1 MQSLSASDLA
11 KYFSLTQTQKL
22 LRYGNYYTQLKPFLK
37 VFKEDEIIFY
47 NGNRLGRIQHTVPET
62 HTRGITFD
70 SDQFEAESI
79 EDSLNIEHEMVFN
92 FDKKKERDLRVEDFC
107 LTGGLVSVRGSRMEG
122 FPCLIKPVHFCLSA
136 AKGRKRTMN
145 VSNHMDAEIRILK
158 DYYKPEMKRTAQ
170 LLVRNVTLFCTTYKP
185 IRFAWLREY
194 ICP

>member
-11 KYFSLTQTQKL
+11 KYFALTQTQKL

-92 FDKKKERDLRVEDFC
+92 FDKKKERDLRVEEFC
-107 LTGGLVSVRGSRMEG
+107 LTEFGFCPWIPNGRIPMSGQTCSFLFVCCEG
-122 FPCLIKPVHFCLSA
+122 PKADNERLKSY
-136 AKGRKRTMN
+136 GR
-145 VSNHMDAEIRILK
+145 
-158 DYYKPEMKRTAQ
+158 
-170 LLVRNVTLFCTTYKP
+170 
-185 IRFAWLREY
+185 
-194 ICP
+194 